1 MHSNKRPKHYYVGNF
16 RFSEPAPLSTKAC
29 LPLPGV
35 FALYLRN
42 PSTGMMKLRY
52 VGAVENLE
60 KELTFLHP
68 VVQKVHQEAKG
79 NKELIFY
86 ALHIEK
92 DPQQKQVVIRD
103 ITSRYQPFHNLLLES
118 TSAAADALK
127 QHQEFKQHQEETSMN
142 SQENAQILSQI
153 L

>member
-1 MHSNKRPKHYYVGNF
+1 
-16 RFSEPAPLSTKAC
+16 
-29 LPLPGV
+29 
-35 FALYLRN
+35 
-42 PSTGMMKLRY
+42 MMKLRY
-52 VGAVENLE
+52 VGAVDNLE
-60 KELTFLHP
+60 KELTFHHP

-92 DPQQKQVVIRD
+92 DAQQKQLVIRD

-118 TSAAADALK
+118 TSAADALK
-127 QHQEFKQHQEETSMN
+127 QHQQEGVSN
-142 SQENAQILSQI
+142 SNDDTTQMLSQI